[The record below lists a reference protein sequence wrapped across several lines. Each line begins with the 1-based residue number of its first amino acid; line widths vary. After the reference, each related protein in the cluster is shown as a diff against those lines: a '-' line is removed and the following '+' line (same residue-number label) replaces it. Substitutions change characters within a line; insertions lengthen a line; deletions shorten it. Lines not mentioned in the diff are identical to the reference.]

1 MSDSITEKKLFTTK
15 DIVYIIGFAFAFA
28 ASWYNFDK
36 RMVIME
42 LDNKNK
48 TERIISLESEIQ
60 TYRAL
65 PQKITNIDKTST
77 ATYLLVGTIRDAL
90 IAKGIIKPAR

>member
-1 MSDSITEKKLFTTK
+1 MSMEKRLFTTK
-15 DIVYIIGFAFAFA
+15 DIVYIIGFVLTFA

-42 LDNKNK
+42 LDNINK

-60 TYRAL
+60 TYREL

-77 ATYLLVGTIRDAL
+77 ATFKLVGIIRDAL
-90 IAKGIIKPAR
+90 IAKGIIKPGN

>member
-1 MSDSITEKKLFTTK
+1 MSEVMEKRLFTTK
-15 DIVYIIGFAFAFA
+15 DIVYIIGFVLTFA

-42 LDNKNK
+42 LDNINK

-60 TYRAL
+60 TYREL

-77 ATYLLVGTIRDAL
+77 ATFQLVGVIRDGL